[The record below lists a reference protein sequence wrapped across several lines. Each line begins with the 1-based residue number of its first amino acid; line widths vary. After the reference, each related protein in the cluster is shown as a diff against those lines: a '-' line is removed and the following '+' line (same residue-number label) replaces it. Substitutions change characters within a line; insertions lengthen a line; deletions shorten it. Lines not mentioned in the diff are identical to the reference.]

1 MDEAELANRCRVGD
15 NQARK
20 ELYELY
26 AERMLCL
33 CFRYA
38 GDMDT
43 AHDLLHDGFL
53 KVFSS
58 ISSYTY
64 KGEGS
69 LRAWLSRV
77 FTNLSLEYL
86 RRKDLLRQ
94 GISLDEVADLPDEA
108 TEPDADSLSIDVLM
122 GFVMDLPSGYR
133 TVFNLY
139 VFEEW
144 SHKEIA
150 VLLHINEKSSAS
162 QLVRARKLLA
172 TRIREQIKKRE

>member
-1 MDEAELANRCRVGD
+1 MSEAELTDRCRVGD
-15 NQARK
+15 NRARK

-26 AERMLCL
+26 AEKMLCL
-33 CFRYA
+33 CFRYT
-38 GDMDT
+38 GDKDT

-53 KVFSS
+53 KVFASF
-58 ISSYTY
+58 SSYTY

-69 LRAWLSRV
+69 LRAWLSKV

-94 GISLDEVADLPDEA
+94 GISLDEAGDLPDEP
-108 TEPDADSLSIDVLM
+108 EPDASTLPMDVLM
-122 GFVMDLPSGYR
+122 RFVTELPSGYR

-144 SHKEIA
+144 SHREIA
-150 VLLHINEKSSAS
+150 ELLHIHEKSSAS
-162 QLVRARKLLA
+162 QLNRARKLLA
-172 TRIREQIKKRE
+172 VRIREQIRKTE